1 MENPR
6 KIIRERALVSGAE
19 VLSDRELLLLLMDD
33 ASPAE
38 VDAALERLGGLSG
51 VCKADMRELRKCEGV
66 GMYGAVR
73 LAASVE
79 LGRRAAE
86 LQSEQVEFVTS
97 SNDVVRMF
105 ASLGGLRHEEFWVV
119 YLNSAGRVLERQ
131 RISQGG
137 VCSTQ
142 VDCRL
147 IAKRALELLATSV
160 VMVHNHPSGVAQAS
174 DEDIRL
180 TERVQKALALFDI
193 RLTDHLIFADT
204 SSLSFVEQGLLKY

>member
-1 MENPR
+1 
-6 KIIRERALVSGAE
+6 
-19 VLSDRELLLLLMDD
+19 
-33 ASPAE
+33 
-38 VDAALERLGGLSG
+38 
-51 VCKADMRELRKCEGV
+51 
-66 GMYGAVR
+66 
-73 LAASVE
+73 
-79 LGRRAAE
+79 
-86 LQSEQVEFVTS
+86 
-97 SNDVVRMF
+97 MF
-105 ASLGGLRHEEFWVV
+105 ASLGTLRHEEFWVV

-137 VCSTQ
+137 VSSTQ

-174 DEDIRL
+174 DEDIHL

-204 SSLSFVEQGLLKY
+204 ASLSFVEQGLLKH

>member
-1 MENPR
+1 MDNPR

-51 VCKADMRELRKCEGV
+51 VCKADIRELRKCEGV

-73 LAASVE
+73 LAACVE

-86 LQSEQVEFVTS
+86 LRSEQVEFITS
-97 SNDVVRMF
+97 SSDVVRMF
-105 ASLGGLRHEEFWVV
+105 ASLGTLRHEEFWVV

-137 VCSTQ
+137 VSSTQ

-147 IAKRALELLATSV
+147 I
-160 VMVHNHPSGVAQAS
+160 
-174 DEDIRL
+174 
-180 TERVQKALALFDI
+180 
-193 RLTDHLIFADT
+193 
-204 SSLSFVEQGLLKY
+204 